1 MVAAWDACC
10 CCSPEGHVPGIRRKD
25 VAPRAEEEEVEL
37 SPEIVALLV
46 LLGAVVAAVVFT
58 VVIVL
63 VVDPSDADTHPP
75 DGDAGARDREGE
87 KR

>member
-1 MVAAWDACC
+1 M
-10 CCSPEGHVPGIRRKD
+10 
-25 VAPRAEEEEVEL
+25 

-46 LLGAVVAAVVFT
+46 LLGGVVAAVVFT
-58 VVIVL
+58 IVIVL